1 MSAKI
6 GLSART
12 WLAKE
17 MEQESCRNLDFVFL
31 AHSLLDVY
39 LFAIGASRAD
49 GEYPR

>member
-17 MEQESCRNLDFVFL
+17 MEQESCRNLDFAFL
-31 AHSLLDVY
+31 AHSLLDVH